1 MRGTSRNTFNLN
13 FPLRRLLLQGARAAR
28 GSPPLGQRLCDA
40 EKGGG
45 NGGLGG
51 SSNGG
56 GKHDKTGPSGSNKH
70 NSDAS
75 SQHSA
80 NSPGNVDRGTSNSKL
95 TPNNHKSSHSLVS
108 KGGGSSTAGGGGSSA
123 SASAGKCPEECPL
136 CYDVLPSGDEYYP
149 LLNCRH
155 YACRAC
161 LENYLMIQISESR
174 TDISCPQCSDSMHP
188 TDIQAL
194 LKAFPAAITKY
205 EDFMVRR
212 VLLSDPDS
220 RWCPGP
226 DCTYAVI
233 ATGCASCPRIC
244 CQRPGCDVQFCYH
257 CKAEWHPD
265 QTCDAARASRQS
277 PTRVPSGSIRKSSQ
291 HKDEIKP
298 CPRCQVLI
306 VKMDD
311 GSCNHMVCAICG
323 SEFCWLCMKEI
334 SDLHYLSPSGCT
346 FWGKKPWSRKK
357 KLLWQLGTLVGA
369 PLGIALVAGIA
380 VPAMIIGIPVW
391 VGRKIHTRYK
401 SAGKHK
407 RNFAVLGGV
416 TASVELCLGHE
427 EPTERILWKQL
438 YHNIQI
444 LPHVVL
450 FAPLELLKNAGGYVP
465 KPYDI
470 KNKHRPRLTDDFACR
485 RLEETAGGP
494 PKEQTA
500 ARVDENIPPDEV
512 IVSPVLA
519 GLAVAIGVPI
529 LLFYVYGVVPVS
541 LCRAG
546 CGEGTKFEYDEE
558 EDNGSRN
565 HDATSVDAVSRIGAT
580 SIGEVSLSVASGSHL
595 GVSSQ
600 HSAYGVANPS
610 TTALAGSITGHRL
623 EVQADVSTSETA
635 SAVTCVSEKSGNTLN
650 DTASTK
656 ALAGSILSYK
666 QQTESSAFS
675 EDGTSERVRFDNTV
689 CYVIDGKKDSCDI
702 WYTVPL
708 DQDTAADKASLGSG
722 RSFRSSERSFRDDF
736 DSTSVSSAHKRIN
749 FGKLIPKLS
758 SAQHRNLSVDS
769 ATGSY
774 NIPEN
779 VSLEQELEQEVEG
792 DTQPM
797 QAERSSTAQPLHGSQ
812 VLPSVGSS
820 SLQTISQNPS
830 PQLMVRHEHAASSS
844 VAVAIGTG
852 SNTSSNEAINRA
864 ILIDK
869 PTLAAYAAGT
879 GQTEAAQNKKNESTP
894 SAACLARASSIDDSS
909 QEHQPGEGAAASP
922 KSRTHILR
930 NLFFSLPSPAEQPQ
944 SGVTTAE
951 CDQAKDALLP
961 STKTLS
967 SPLSSTSSSS
977 QSIPASTTTT
987 STTMEMGGSPS
998 ARLASESP

>member
-1 MRGTSRNTFNLN
+1 MRRTSRNSFN
-13 FPLRRLLLQGARAAR
+13 FDFSLRRLLLQGARAAR
-28 GSPPLGQRLCDA
+28 GSPPLGQRLCDI
-40 EKGGG
+40 EKGSGSSRDGG
-45 NGGLGG
+45 GGPSGSKHDKGGG
-51 SSNGG
+51 SSNI
-56 GKHDKTGPSGSNKH
+56 GSHKH
-70 NSDAS
+70 NPESS
-75 SQHSA
+75 SQHSG
-80 NSPGNVDRGTSNSKL
+80 NSPGNLDRGISTSKL
-95 TPNNHKSSHSLVS
+95 TPNSHKSSNSLHS
-108 KGGGSSTAGGGGSSA
+108 KSTAGSGGA
-123 SASAGKCPEECPL
+123 SAVSSNKSPEECPL
-136 CYDVLPSGDEYYP
+136 CYDNLSGGDEFYS
-149 LLNCRH
+149 LLNCKH
-155 YACRAC
+155 YACRGC
-161 LENYLMIQISESR
+161 LENYLMIEISESR
-174 TDISCPQCSDSMHP
+174 TDISCPQCPESMHP
-188 TDIQAL
+188 TDIQTL
-194 LKAFPAAITKY
+194 LRAFPAAITKY

-212 VLLSDPDS
+212 VLLADPDS

-226 DCTYAVI
+226 DCSYAVV
-233 ATGCASCPRIC
+233 ANGCASCPRIRC
-244 CQRPGCDVQFCYH
+244 ERPGCDVQFCYH

-277 PTRVPSGSIRKSSQ
+277 PTRAPSGSISHGSH
-291 HKDEIKP
+291 HKDDIKP

-401 SAGKHK
+401 SVGKHK
-407 RNFAVLGGV
+407 RNLAVLGGV
-416 TASVELCLGHE
+416 TAS
-427 EPTERILWKQL
+427 
-438 YHNIQI
+438 
-444 LPHVVL
+444 
-450 FAPLELLKNAGGYVP
+450 
-465 KPYDI
+465 
-470 KNKHRPRLTDDFACR
+470 
-485 RLEETAGGP
+485 
-494 PKEQTA
+494 
-500 ARVDENIPPDEV
+500 V

-546 CGEGTKFEYDEE
+546 CGEGTKFEFDEE

-600 HSAYGVANPS
+600 HSNFGVVTNPSTRES

-623 EVQADVSTSETA
+623 EVQADISTSETA

-656 ALAGSILSYK
+656 ALAGSILSYRA
-666 QQTESSAFS
+666 QQMATDSACFSAS
-675 EDGTSERVRFDNTV
+675 EDGASERVRFDNTV
-689 CYVIDGKKDSCDI
+689 CYVIDGSSMGSGANKKESCDI

-736 DSTSVSSAHKRIN
+736 DSTSLSSSHNTGNITTSGSHHSHSGVIGTNPSGGSGTSLSSSSKHPRISA
-749 FGKLIPKLS
+749 FGQRIPKLG
-758 SAQHRNLSVDS
+758 SAALQHRTLSIDS
-769 ATGSY
+769 NTGSY

-779 VSLEQELEQEVEG
+779 VSLEQELEEENQQE
-792 DTQPM
+792 Q
-797 QAERSSTAQPLHGSQ
+797 Q
-812 VLPSVGSS
+812 SS
-820 SLQTISQNPS
+820 SLTQS
-830 PQLMVRHEHAASSS
+830 PKVIVMTVASTSSAGSGDNTASSS
-844 VAVAIGTG
+844 
-852 SNTSSNEAINRA
+852 RA
-864 ILIDK
+864 ADE
-869 PTLAAYAAGT
+869 P
-879 GQTEAAQNKKNESTP
+879 
-894 SAACLARASSIDDSS
+894 
-909 QEHQPGEGAAASP
+909 P

-930 NLFFSLPSPAEQPQ
+930 NLFFAQTGSGTTGTRDNSMGPLPKS
-944 SGVTTAE
+944 
-951 CDQAKDALLP
+951 
-961 STKTLS
+961 
-967 SPLSSTSSSS
+967 
-977 QSIPASTTTT
+977 
-987 STTMEMGGSPS
+987 
-998 ARLASESP
+998 

>member
-1 MRGTSRNTFNLN
+1 M
-13 FPLRRLLLQGARAAR
+13 
-28 GSPPLGQRLCDA
+28 
-40 EKGGG
+40 EKGSSGG
-45 NGGLGG
+45 GGGGGSGGGGPSGSKHHDKHHGGG
-51 SSNGG
+51 SSG
-56 GKHDKTGPSGSNKH
+56 GSNKH
-70 NSDAS
+70 NSDS
-75 SQHSA
+75 TSQHSA
-80 NSPGNVDRGTSNSKL
+80 NSPGNLDRGTSTSKL
-95 TPNNHKSSHSLVS
+95 TPNSHKSSNSLQS
-108 KGGGSSTAGGGGSSA
+108 KQSAAGSGSGAAASGTTAGKS
-123 SASAGKCPEECPL
+123 PEECPL
-136 CYDVLPSGDEYYP
+136 CYDTLPAGDEFFA
-149 LLNCRH
+149 LLNCKH
-155 YACRAC
+155 YACRCC
-161 LENYLMIQISESR
+161 LENYLMIEISESR
-174 TDISCPQCSDSMHP
+174 TDISCPQCPESMHP
-188 TDIQAL
+188 TDIQTL

-212 VLLSDPDS
+212 VLLADPDS

-226 DCTYAVI
+226 DCSYAVV
-233 ATGCASCPRIC
+233 ATGCASCPRIRC
-244 CQRPGCDVQFCYH
+244 ERPGCDVQFCYH

-277 PTRVPSGSIRKSSQ
+277 PTRAPSE
-291 HKDEIKP
+291 DDIKP

-401 SAGKHK
+401 QAGKHK

-416 TASVELCLGHE
+416 TAS
-427 EPTERILWKQL
+427 
-438 YHNIQI
+438 
-444 LPHVVL
+444 
-450 FAPLELLKNAGGYVP
+450 
-465 KPYDI
+465 
-470 KNKHRPRLTDDFACR
+470 
-485 RLEETAGGP
+485 
-494 PKEQTA
+494 
-500 ARVDENIPPDEV
+500 V

-546 CGEGTKFEYDEE
+546 CGEGTRFEFDEE

-600 HSAYGVANPS
+600 HSNFGVVTNPSTRES

-623 EVQADVSTSETA
+623 EVQADISTSETA

-656 ALAGSILSYK
+656 ALAGSILSYRAY
-666 QQTESSAFS
+666 QMASDSACFSAS
-675 EDGTSERVRFDNTV
+675 EDGGSSERVRFDSNV
-689 CYVIDGKKDSCDI
+689 CYVIDGGGGTGSVTTTTSSATAGGGGPPGKKDSCDI

-736 DSTSVSSAHKRIN
+736 DSTSLSSSHNAAASTAGPNTGSTSNSSHHSSSHASATNPAVVTGVATSGVVVVGPSSKHQRIN
-749 FGKLIPKLS
+749 AFGTRIPKLGS
-758 SAQHRNLSVDS
+758 GAHQHRTLSMDS
-769 ATGSY
+769 TSGSY

-779 VSLEQELEQEVEG
+779 VSQEEEEEEELQQQVSPAAAPVPTPKVVPEETVKEEEK
-792 DTQPM
+792 P
-797 QAERSSTAQPLHGSQ
+797 AE
-812 VLPSVGSS
+812 
-820 SLQTISQNPS
+820 
-830 PQLMVRHEHAASSS
+830 
-844 VAVAIGTG
+844 VAV
-852 SNTSSNEAINRA
+852 E
-864 ILIDK
+864 
-869 PTLAAYAAGT
+869 
-879 GQTEAAQNKKNESTP
+879 
-894 SAACLARASSIDDSS
+894 
-909 QEHQPGEGAAASP
+909 P

-930 NLFFSLPSPAEQPQ
+930 NLFFAQ
-944 SGVTTAE
+944 SGTPGDDQHQRGESSKTA
-951 CDQAKDALLP
+951 A
-961 STKTLS
+961 
-967 SPLSSTSSSS
+967 
-977 QSIPASTTTT
+977 
-987 STTMEMGGSPS
+987 
-998 ARLASESP
+998 

>member
-416 TASVELCLGHE
+416 TASV
-427 EPTERILWKQL
+427 
-438 YHNIQI
+438 
-444 LPHVVL
+444 
-450 FAPLELLKNAGGYVP
+450 
-465 KPYDI
+465 
-470 KNKHRPRLTDDFACR
+470 
-485 RLEETAGGP
+485 
-494 PKEQTA
+494 
-500 ARVDENIPPDEV
+500 

-600 HSAYGVANPS
+600 HSTYGVANPS

>member
-1 MRGTSRNTFNLN
+1 MRRTSRNTFNLN
-13 FPLRRLLLQGARAAR
+13 FNLRRLLLQSARAAR

-40 EKGGG
+40 EKGGS
-45 NGGLGG
+45 NSGGSGG
-51 SSNGG
+51 HGSSSNGG
-56 GKHDKTGPSGSNKH
+56 GKHDKTGSSGHSSNKH

-80 NSPGNVDRGTSNSKL
+80 NSPGNLDRGTANSKL
-95 TPNNHKSSHSLVS
+95 TPSSHKSSHSLHS
-108 KGGGSSTAGGGGSSA
+108 KGGSSNAGGVTGTNASSTAG
-123 SASAGKCPEECPL
+123 KVPDECPL
-136 CYDVLPSGDEYYP
+136 CYDVLPSSDEYYP
-149 LLNCRH
+149 LLNCKH

-161 LENYLMIQISESR
+161 LENYLTIQISESR

-194 LKAFPAAITKY
+194 LKAFPTAITKY

-277 PTRVPSGSIRKSSQ
+277 PTRALSGSIRKNSQ

-416 TASVELCLGHE
+416 TASIAIQ
-427 EPTERILWKQL
+427 PFILS
-438 YHNIQI
+438 
-444 LPHVVL
+444 
-450 FAPLELLKNAGGYVP
+450 
-465 KPYDI
+465 
-470 KNKHRPRLTDDFACR
+470 T
-485 RLEETAGGP
+485 
-494 PKEQTA
+494 
-500 ARVDENIPPDEV
+500 V

-546 CGEGTKFEYDEE
+546 CGEGTKFEFDEE

-565 HDATSVDAVSRIGAT
+565 HDAASVDAVSRIGAT

-600 HSAYGVANPS
+600 HSAYGATNPS

-666 QQTESSAFS
+666 QQAESNAFS
-675 EDGTSERVRFDNTV
+675 EDGASERVRFDNTV
-689 CYVIDGKKDSCDI
+689 SFVIDSKKDSCDFLYSI
-702 WYTVPL
+702 PS

-758 SAQHRNLSVDS
+758 SSQHRNLSVDS
-769 ATGSY
+769 TTGSY

-779 VSLEQELEQEVEG
+779 VSLEQELEQEEMLTDQHAV
-792 DTQPM
+792 
-797 QAERSSTAQPLHGSQ
+797 SS
-812 VLPSVGSS
+812 GSS
-820 SLQTISQNPS
+820 SAVTAPLRNATQSQTTFLTGGASSMQQKIQAGSLDPS
-830 PQLMVRHEHAASSS
+830 PEFTVRHESLGAKSSTVPIESSS
-844 VAVAIGTG
+844 
-852 SNTSSNEAINRA
+852 SSCSSNEAINRA
-864 ILIDK
+864 ILVEK
-869 PTLAAYAAGT
+869 PALSTFNAGICAAGY
-879 GQTEAAQNKKNESTP
+879 TEAAQNQRNESKP
-894 SAACLARASSIDDSS
+894 MQSLASPPLSTSSLN
-909 QEHQPGEGAAASP
+909 EHSTRDQPPPGPP

-930 NLFFSLPSPAEQPQ
+930 NLFFSLPN
-944 SGVTTAE
+944 
-951 CDQAKDALLP
+951 
-961 STKTLS
+961 
-967 SPLSSTSSSS
+967 
-977 QSIPASTTTT
+977 
-987 STTMEMGGSPS
+987 
-998 ARLASESP
+998 ASESSAPTEATVECGHQQFIYRFRHCLLLFFDVFR

>member
-1 MRGTSRNTFNLN
+1 MRRTSRNSFN
-13 FPLRRLLLQGARAAR
+13 FDFSLRRLLLQGARAAR
-28 GSPPLGQRLCDA
+28 GSPPLGQRLCDV
-40 EKGGG
+40 EKGSGSS
-45 NGGLGG
+45 GG
-51 SSNGG
+51 SGSG
-56 GKHDKTGPSGSNKH
+56 GPSGSKHDKHGGSSSGAGNNKH
-70 NSDAS
+70 NSDS
-75 SQHSA
+75 TSQHSA
-80 NSPGNVDRGTSNSKL
+80 NSPGNLDRGTSTSKL
-95 TPNNHKSSHSLVS
+95 TPNSHKSSNSLQS
-108 KGGGSSTAGGGGSSA
+108 KTTTGSGASGAGAAA
-123 SASAGKCPEECPL
+123 SATNKSPEECPL
-136 CYDVLPSGDEYYP
+136 CYDTLPAGEEFYA
-149 LLNCRH
+149 LLNCKH
-155 YACRAC
+155 YACRCC
-161 LENYLMIQISESR
+161 LENYLMIEISESR
-174 TDISCPQCSDSMHP
+174 TDISCPQCPESMHP
-188 TDIQAL
+188 TDIQTL
-194 LKAFPAAITKY
+194 LKAFPAAIIKY

-212 VLLSDPDS
+212 VLLADPDS

-226 DCTYAVI
+226 DCSYAVV
-233 ATGCASCPRIC
+233 ATGCASCPRIRC
-244 CQRPGCDVQFCYH
+244 ERPGCDVQFCYH

-277 PTRVPSGSIRKSSQ
+277 PTRAPSE
-291 HKDEIKP
+291 DDIKP

-401 SAGKHK
+401 TAGKHK

-416 TASVELCLGHE
+416 TAS
-427 EPTERILWKQL
+427 
-438 YHNIQI
+438 
-444 LPHVVL
+444 
-450 FAPLELLKNAGGYVP
+450 
-465 KPYDI
+465 
-470 KNKHRPRLTDDFACR
+470 
-485 RLEETAGGP
+485 
-494 PKEQTA
+494 
-500 ARVDENIPPDEV
+500 V

-546 CGEGTKFEYDEE
+546 CGEGTKFEFDEE

-600 HSAYGVANPS
+600 HSNFGVVTNPSTRES

-623 EVQADVSTSETA
+623 EVQADISTSETA

-656 ALAGSILSYK
+656 ALAGSILSYRAY
-666 QQTESSAFS
+666 QMASDSACFSAS
-675 EDGTSERVRFDNTV
+675 EDGASERVRFDSNI
-689 CYVIDGKKDSCDI
+689 CYVIDGSNGSGATTLTAGTVAAGTVSSTIPNIAGGKKDSCDI

-736 DSTSVSSAHKRIN
+736 DSTSLSSSHNNPSSASDKATPASATGGTSKHQRIN
-749 FGKLIPKLS
+749 AFGTRIPKLGS
-758 SAQHRNLSVDS
+758 GPHQHRTLSMDS
-769 ATGSY
+769 NTGSY

-779 VSLEQELEQEVEG
+779 VSLEQEEQDQQE
-792 DTQPM
+792 Q
-797 QAERSSTAQPLHGSQ
+797 QQQQQSSQSPK
-812 VLPSVGSS
+812 VLAP
-820 SLQTISQNPS
+820 
-830 PQLMVRHEHAASSS
+830 E
-844 VAVAIGTG
+844 AVAATKDDKLDGG
-852 SNTSSNEAINRA
+852 SVVE
-864 ILIDK
+864 
-869 PTLAAYAAGT
+869 
-879 GQTEAAQNKKNESTP
+879 
-894 SAACLARASSIDDSS
+894 
-909 QEHQPGEGAAASP
+909 P

-930 NLFFSLPSPAEQPQ
+930 NLFFAQPGPPSDGPGGE
-944 SGVTTAE
+944 SSKTA
-951 CDQAKDALLP
+951 A
-961 STKTLS
+961 
-967 SPLSSTSSSS
+967 
-977 QSIPASTTTT
+977 
-987 STTMEMGGSPS
+987 
-998 ARLASESP
+998 